1 MNALMHFTI
10 LRQKV
15 EKVKRSL
22 TFINS
27 VVVYKSCKEIY
38 KDNPSSLS
46 GVYNL
51 ESGNHHCLMDKSTDS
66 CGKGG
71 WTLALKVD
79 GTKVRQKLKKF
90 ATM

>member
-1 MNALMHFTI
+1 MLLYDN
-10 LRQKV
+10 
-15 EKVKRSL
+15 EKKGKL
-22 TFINS
+22 KFQTFINS
-27 VVVYKSCKEIY
+27 IVVYKSCKEIY

-51 ESGNHHCLMDKSTDS
+51 ESGSHHCLMEKSTDS

-79 GTKVRQKLKKF
+79 GTKVGKN
-90 ATM
+90 TE